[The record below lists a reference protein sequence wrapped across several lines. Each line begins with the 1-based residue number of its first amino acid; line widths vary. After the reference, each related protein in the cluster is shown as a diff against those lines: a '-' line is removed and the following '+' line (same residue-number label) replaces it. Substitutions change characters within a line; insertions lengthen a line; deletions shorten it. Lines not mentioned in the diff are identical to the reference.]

1 MNGPEH
7 KAIVQ
12 LAYECLPGQ
21 PPGIKGFLEETIS
34 TCMLPDQLA
43 IALLK
48 GESDESW
55 RHYFPPKLPPF
66 NFQLKQGDFRAM
78 LPDSRF
84 YASRILA
91 LLRQNELREAARY
104 LGVYSHYLGDF
115 SQPAHHYE
123 LHIGRL
129 LPPPPHMRNCE
140 YHRMIEDIP
149 SSVPPLQH
157 HPQLLG
163 ETLGEM
169 LFRMEGRFAELYDLS
184 VASVVPMV
192 NAIYSRRFE
201 AASVVLNRV
210 VEATAKLFADFCF
223 TAEALACR
231 EFPQE
236 QVRRLKVCDLRKIP
250 PHDYDAEFNFGHR
263 PLIDCITIER
273 WGKAQPFALKLNEQ
287 GELTIKK
294 APGLCVIPHAL
305 PIPGVQMRS
314 MMEFHLPAKTFR
326 RFECLF
332 GLLADSRP
340 QAACNFIVETDGTT
354 AYKSTLMKPSSP
366 AIPISIDIAG
376 CRRLRL
382 IAETDGSTDRLAFP
396 IWARPKLVK

>member
-12 LAYECLPGQ
+12 LAYDCLPDQ
-21 PPGIKGFLEETIS
+21 PPRIKAYLEETIS

-43 IALLK
+43 IALLT

-55 RHYFPPKLPPF
+55 RHYFPPKLPQF
-66 NFQLKQGDFRAM
+66 NFQKEQGDFRAV

-84 YASRILA
+84 YASNILA
-91 LLRQNELREAARY
+91 LLKRGDLREAARC

-149 SSVPPLQH
+149 SSVETLQH

-163 ETLGEM
+163 ETLDEM

-192 NAIYSRRFE
+192 NAIYRRRFE
-201 AASVVLNRV
+201 AATSALNKV
-210 VEATAKLFADFCF
+210 VEATAKLFADF
-223 TAEALACR
+223 
-231 EFPQE
+231 
-236 QVRRLKVCDLRKIP
+236 
-250 PHDYDAEFNFGHR
+250 
-263 PLIDCITIER
+263 
-273 WGKAQPFALKLNEQ
+273 
-287 GELTIKK
+287 
-294 APGLCVIPHAL
+294 
-305 PIPGVQMRS
+305 
-314 MMEFHLPAKTFR
+314 
-326 RFECLF
+326 
-332 GLLADSRP
+332 
-340 QAACNFIVETDGTT
+340 
-354 AYKSTLMKPSSP
+354 
-366 AIPISIDIAG
+366 
-376 CRRLRL
+376 
-382 IAETDGSTDRLAFP
+382 
-396 IWARPKLVK
+396 